1 MTLSR
6 LLVLLLIS
14 SFITESNAERSP
26 TCSRNGRES
35 KIADFG
41 KKAMPIGA
49 LAVSAIK
56 LDLVGAIMS
65 QVLSSGLYALNK
77 PLEKKIH
84 KKRPCG
90 CSGAFPS
97 GHMIMYASSA
107 SLLHYR
113 YGWQYGL
120 PAYAIAIGFAA
131 DRVKNKAHSW
141 WDMLGTAAAVNAIV
155 YLVTP
160 RFTPDVEYLPF
171 FLWEDSCETNNCPA
185 DANKPLL
192 VKPSL
197 RLIKKEKSAI
207 QFIPLLHANT
217 KGGNKNYSVGFVM
230 RF

>member
-1 MTLSR
+1 MALFHR
-6 LLVLLLIS
+6 FLL
-14 SFITESNAERSP
+14 FIILVFSIESPDARSP
-26 TCSRNGRES
+26 TCKRNGKES

-49 LAVSAIK
+49 LAVAAVK
-56 LDLVGAIMS
+56 LDWVGAIMS
-65 QVLSSGLYALNK
+65 QVLSSGLYGLNK
-77 PLEKKIH
+77 PLEKKID

-160 RFTPDVEYLPF
+160 RFTPDVEYLPS
-171 FLWEDSCETNNCPA
+171 FLWEDSCDTSECSPDT
-185 DANKPLL
+185 NKPLL

-197 RLIKKEKSAI
+197 RLIKREKSGTQI
-207 QFIPLLHANT
+207 IPLLHANT
-217 KGGNKNYSVGFVM
+217 KAGDKHYSVGFVV